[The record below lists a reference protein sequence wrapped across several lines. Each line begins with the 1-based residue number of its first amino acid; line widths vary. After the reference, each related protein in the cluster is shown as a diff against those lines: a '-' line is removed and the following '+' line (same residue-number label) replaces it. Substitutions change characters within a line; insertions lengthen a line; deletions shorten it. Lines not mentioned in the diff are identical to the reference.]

1 LNCDATIMGSL
12 YLLAVIA
19 PHNRVFVT
27 GINFAIAFLFSLP
40 AKIRSTEYR
49 VDVIPSA
56 EFVSS
61 ISAKRVPGT
70 VGLNANTN
78 KALAVRSW
86 RIIAA
91 CNTDIKNAQFSFQ
104 LSKTQNLFLRMHS
117 FVPDSNDRNVDRKSQ
132 R

>member
-1 LNCDATIMGSL
+1 MGSL
-12 YLLAVIA
+12 F
-19 PHNRVFVT
+19 PGKPRVFVS

-56 EFVSS
+56 EFVSF

-78 KALAVRSW
+78 KALCCQKLAHHRCVHYRHQK
-86 RIIAA
+86 
-91 CNTDIKNAQFSFQ
+91 CAQFFIS
-104 LSKTQNLFLRMHS
+104 TVNVYWNLGQPFFYECIL
-117 FVPDSNDRNVDRKSQ
+117 FVPDSNNRNVERKSQ